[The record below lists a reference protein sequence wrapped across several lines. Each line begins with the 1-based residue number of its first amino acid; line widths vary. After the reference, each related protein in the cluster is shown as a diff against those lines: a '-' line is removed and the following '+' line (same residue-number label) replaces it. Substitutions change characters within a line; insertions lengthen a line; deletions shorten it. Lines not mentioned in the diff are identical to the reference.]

1 MNSSKTELILFWS
14 KRQLEKSTTKAI
26 NINEKEIRSVKCIRY
41 LGVFLDGNLNFK
53 EHNYQQQ
60 QKKCRKAMDQT
71 YSKVCNE
78 RSNGNSSLILT
89 CLSYF
94 SFGLLQCHFIWNSAR
109 RNKMQRIQNLCAK
122 IGENMT
128 RFYSPYRSN
137 AEYHLKL

>member
-1 MNSSKTELILFWS
+1 MNSSKTELILFGS

-60 QKKCRKAMDQT
+60 QKKCRKAMDLII
-71 YSKVCNE
+71 NE